1 MKKIIVITF
10 IWIGFVGAIS
20 FMESWL
26 KFQAPNMTTELG
38 LGIGQLVFRALNI
51 MEIIFLISI
60 SVHIISLYNKES
72 KLIHYSF
79 LIVVAIILIQTT
91 WLLPILNERAEK
103 IIQGITV
110 SKSNAHLIYILLEVI
125 KIVCLFI
132 FGIKLLKKLTVQNE

>member
-1 MKKIIVITF
+1 MKRILIITF
-10 IWIGFVGAIS
+10 IWIGFVCAIS

-26 KFQAPNMTTELG
+26 KFQAPNMTTKLG
-38 LGIGQLVFRALNI
+38 LGVGQLVFRALNI

-60 SVHIISLYNKES
+60 SVHIISLYNKEM

-79 LIVVAIILIQTT
+79 IIVVAIILIQTT

-103 IIQGITV
+103 IIQGISI
-110 SKSNAHLIYILLEVI
+110 SKSNTHLIYILLEVI

>member
-1 MKKIIVITF
+1 MKKIILITF

-60 SVHIISLYNKES
+60 SIIISIYNKES

-103 IIQGITV
+103 IIQGISI
-110 SKSNAHLIYILLEVI
+110 SKSNIHLIYILLEVI